1 MMTSLT
7 TFIKIESIMS
17 SISKQAG
24 LQDSEKNSELM
35 NSLKKIDL
43 KKVISLV
50 NLIVS
55 SIDLESGRKQIN
67 VKSGI
72 FEELDQLRKR
82 YDELDTE
89 LGKRL

>member
-7 TFIKIESIMS
+7 TFIKIESIMI

-55 SIDLESGRKQIN
+55 SIDLESGRRQIN